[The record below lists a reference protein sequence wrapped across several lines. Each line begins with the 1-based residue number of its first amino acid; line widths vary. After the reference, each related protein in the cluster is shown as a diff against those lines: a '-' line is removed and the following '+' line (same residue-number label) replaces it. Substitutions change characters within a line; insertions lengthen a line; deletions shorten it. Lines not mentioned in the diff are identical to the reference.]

1 VTEITVHLAEIVERV
16 ARAATVA
23 RATDAVTIV
32 AVSKD
37 QPASAIREA
46 FLAGQ
51 KHFGESYVQEAAAKM
66 AELGDLDATWHFIGR
81 LQTNKTRAVAEAFH
95 WVHTVDR
102 DKIARR
108 LSEQRPPGAP
118 PLNVLIQVNQASEPQ
133 KAGVAPRDVAPLART
148 IRSLPRLQLRGLM
161 TVPPAED
168 SNGAAYWFTELAAL
182 RRALA
187 ADGIELDT
195 LSMGMSGDFE
205 TAIAAGATCVRIGT
219 AIFGPRR
226 YAKG

>member
-1 VTEITVHLAEIVERV
+1 VTEITEHLAEIVERV
-16 ARAATVA
+16 ARAARLA
-23 RATDAVTIV
+23 SSNGRVTIV

-46 FLAGQ
+46 FHAGQ
-51 KHFGESYVQEAAAKM
+51 KDFGESYVQEAAAKL
-66 AELGDLDATWHFIGR
+66 AELGELDAIWHFIGR
-81 LQTNKTRAVAEAFH
+81 LQTNKTRIVAEAFD

-108 LSEQRPPGAP
+108 LSEQRPEHAR
-118 PLNVLIQVNQASEPQ
+118 PLNVLIQVNQANEPQ
-133 KAGVAPRDVAPLART
+133 KAGVAPGDVAPLARA
-148 IRSLPRLQLRGLM
+148 ILALPRLKLRGLM

-168 SNGAAYWFTELAAL
+168 AAGAAHWFAELATL

-195 LSMGMSGDFE
+195 LSMGMSSDFE
-205 TAIAAGATCVRIGT
+205 AAIAAGSNCVRIGT
-219 AIFGPRR
+219 AIFGARR
-226 YAKG
+226 

>member
-1 VTEITVHLAEIVERV
+1 VTQITEHLAKIIERV
-16 ARAATVA
+16 ARAAE
-23 RATDAVTIV
+23 RAHAAEHVTIV
-32 AVSKD
+32 AVSKA

-46 FLAGQ
+46 FDAGQ
-51 KHFGESYVQEAAAKM
+51 RHFGESYVQEATVKL

-81 LQTNKTRAVAEAFH
+81 LQTNKTRAVAEAFD

-102 DKIARR
+102 EKVARR
-108 LSEQRPPGAP
+108 LSEQRPPHAP

-133 KAGVAPRDVAPLART
+133 KAGVPPGDVAPLARA
-148 IRSLPRLQLRGLM
+148 IRALPRLNLRGLM

-168 SNGAAYWFTELAAL
+168 ESGAARWFGELAEL

-195 LSMGMSGDFE
+195 LSMGMSSDFE
-205 TAIAAGATCVRIGT
+205 AAIAAGSNCVRIGT
-219 AIFGPRR
+219 AIFGARD
-226 YAKG
+226 